1 LSPGSRLLI
10 VEDDPDVA
18 AALTL
23 LLERSGHTV
32 RAVDDGRTALRAVH
46 QYRPDLVILDV
57 ELPSLTGWEVLERV
71 RDMTD
76 VPVLMLTAMGRETDR
91 VRGLR
96 GGADDYLTK
105 PFANAELVARV
116 EALLRRS
123 KGSTRWSDEIYDDG
137 VLRLDPTTR
146 SVRTGDAERRLT
158 ATEFRLLNVL
168 VRNAGVTLTP
178 GQLLSHAW
186 DDPSGVGT
194 ERVKFVVLRL
204 RRKLGWPDPET
215 SRVESI
221 RGLGYRYRPP
231 SSG

>member
-1 LSPGSRLLI
+1 M
-10 VEDDPDVA
+10 VEDDPDVS

-23 LLERSGHTV
+23 LLERSGHAV
-32 RAVDDGRTALRAVH
+32 RSVDDGRAALRAVH
-46 QYRPDLVILDV
+46 QHKPDLVVLDV
-57 ELPSLTGWEVLERV
+57 ELPSLNGWEVLERV
-71 RDMTD
+71 RDITD
-76 VPVLMLTAMGRETDR
+76 VPVLMLTALGREADR

-123 KGSTRWSDEIYDDG
+123 GGTHWSDEIYDDG

-146 SVRTGDAERRLT
+146 SVRTGDLECRLT

-178 GQLLSHAW
+178 GQLLTHAW

-215 SRVESI
+215 SPVESI

-231 SSG
+231 TTN

>member
-1 LSPGSRLLI
+1 MAASRTGRVVGDRGAMSRLLV
-10 VEDDPDVA
+10 VEDDPDVS

-23 LLERSGHTV
+23 LLERSGHAV
-32 RAVDDGRTALRAVH
+32 RSVDDGRAALRAVH
-46 QYRPDLVILDV
+46 QHKPDLVVLDV
-57 ELPSLTGWEVLERV
+57 ELPSLNGWEVLERV
-71 RDMTD
+71 RDITD
-76 VPVLMLTAMGRETDR
+76 VPVLMLTALGREADR

-116 EALLRRS
+116 EALLR
-123 KGSTRWSDEIYDDG
+123 
-137 VLRLDPTTR
+137 DPTTR
-146 SVRTGDAERRLT
+146 SVRTGEVECRLT

-178 GQLLSHAW
+178 GQLLTHAW

-215 SRVESI
+215 SPVESI

-231 SSG
+231 TSS

>member
-1 LSPGSRLLI
+1 VSRLLV
-10 VEDDPDVA
+10 VEDDPDVS

-23 LLERSGHTV
+23 LLERSGHAV
-32 RAVDDGRTALRAVH
+32 RSVDDGRAALRAVH
-46 QYRPDLVILDV
+46 QHKPDLVVLDV
-57 ELPSLTGWEVLERV
+57 ELPSLNGWEVLERV
-71 RDMTD
+71 RDITD
-76 VPVLMLTAMGRETDR
+76 VPVLMLTALGREADR

-123 KGSTRWSDEIYDDG
+123 GGTHWSEEIYDDG
-137 VLRLDPTTR
+137 ILRLDPTTR
-146 SVRTGDAERRLT
+146 SVRTGALECRLT

-178 GQLLSHAW
+178 GQLLTHAW

-215 SRVESI
+215 SPVESN

-231 SSG
+231 TNR

>member
-1 LSPGSRLLI
+1 MSRLLV
-10 VEDDPDVA
+10 VEDDPDVS

-23 LLERSGHTV
+23 LLERSGHAV
-32 RAVDDGRTALRAVH
+32 RSVDDGRAALRAVH
-46 QYRPDLVILDV
+46 QHKPDLVVLDV
-57 ELPSLTGWEVLERV
+57 ELPSLNGWEVLERV
-71 RDMTD
+71 RDITD
-76 VPVLMLTAMGRETDR
+76 VPVLMLTALGREADR

-123 KGSTRWSDEIYDDG
+123 GGTHWSDEIYDDG

-146 SVRTGDAERRLT
+146 SVRTGELECRLT

-178 GQLLSHAW
+178 GQLLAHAW

-215 SRVESI
+215 SPVESI

-231 SSG
+231 QKS

>member
-1 LSPGSRLLI
+1 MSRLLV
-10 VEDDPDVA
+10 VEDDPDVS

-23 LLERSGHTV
+23 LLERSGHAV
-32 RAVDDGRTALRAVH
+32 RSVDDGRAALRAVH
-46 QYRPDLVILDV
+46 QHKPDLVVLDV
-57 ELPSLTGWEVLERV
+57 ELPSLNGWEVLERV
-71 RDMTD
+71 RDITD
-76 VPVLMLTAMGRETDR
+76 VPVLMLTALGREADR

-123 KGSTRWSDEIYDDG
+123 GGTHWSDEIYDDG
-137 VLRLDPTTR
+137 ILRLDPTTR
-146 SVRTGDAERRLT
+146 SVRTGEIECRLT

-178 GQLLSHAW
+178 GQLLTHAW

-215 SRVESI
+215 SPVESI

-231 SSG
+231 TNS